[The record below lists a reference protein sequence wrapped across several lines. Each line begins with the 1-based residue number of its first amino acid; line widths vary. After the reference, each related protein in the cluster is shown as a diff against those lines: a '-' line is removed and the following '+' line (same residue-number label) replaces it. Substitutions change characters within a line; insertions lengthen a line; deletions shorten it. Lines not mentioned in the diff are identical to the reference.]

1 MTGLLCQTDRDRC
14 RSNGEEVGN
23 WLSPTVRA
31 SVTMDQHEAYRVSTF
46 CRLPPGMPAAV
57 PRCARR
63 RARGRDSLSSPP
75 HRSLQRRRHGHGGRR
90 QRAPGSVGPGGS
102 SVRGWWKAPQSPQS
116 PSSHEGDW
124 GDGNLWRCGE
134 SNPGPTV
141 VQQDFSGCSSC
152 LVFSAPASPTNKN
165 ADGLSHLGVPRSPMT
180 KDPGSGSLDDA
191 RNRGGSAPRAD
202 GLRSSL
208 RRRGRSRCE
217 CYRHLL
223 VRTER

>member
-1 MTGLLCQTDRDRC
+1 M
-14 RSNGEEVGN
+14 
-23 WLSPTVRA
+23 RA
-31 SVTMDQHEAYRVSTF
+31 QA
-46 CRLPPGMPAAV
+46 GK
-57 PRCARR
+57 
-63 RARGRDSLSSPP
+63 
-75 HRSLQRRRHGHGGRR
+75 
-90 QRAPGSVGPGGS
+90 GPGY
-102 SVRGWWKAPQSPQS
+102 VEFAASPQS
-116 PSSHEGDW
+116 PAQPPRPWRPTTTSPSGPMGPEGLASARMLERPAFVPRPLFTRGAW
-124 GDGNLWRCGE
+124 NDGNLWRCGE

-165 ADGLSHLGVPRSPMT
+165 ADGLSHLGVPQSPMT
-180 KDPGSGSLDDA
+180 RDSGSGSLDDA